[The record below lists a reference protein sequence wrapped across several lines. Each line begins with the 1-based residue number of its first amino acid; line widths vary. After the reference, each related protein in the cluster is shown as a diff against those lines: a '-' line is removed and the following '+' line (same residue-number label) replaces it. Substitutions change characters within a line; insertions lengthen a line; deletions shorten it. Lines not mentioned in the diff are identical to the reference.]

1 MVSSM
6 ERDSNAAPAFP
17 PTDDSAKPKAAQ
29 TPPEKPSGL
38 RKFAPLGVAFL
49 VLLLIG
55 GTIVAF
61 PGMVGY
67 GSGSDSSDASTQRVS
82 TGRLLVTV
90 TEDGNLE
97 SASNVEVRCQVA
109 GGGTIIWIIPDGSM
123 VEAGQELVR
132 LDQSAIEDQLNTQKI
147 NYEKAVETKIQ
158 ADEDY
163 AAASIAV
170 KEYDLGTY
178 LKDVQ
183 SAESQIKIAMENL
196 RSAENTLSHTERMFR
211 KGFVT
216 ALQLDADKFAVERA
230 KLDLDAANIAK
241 KVLQEFTRPKT
252 LRALQ
257 ATRDAAQARTRSEQ
271 AALNLEKAK
280 LDRLQ
285 NQLKF
290 SVIKA
295 PQRGMVI
302 YANEMSGR
310 RGLFSSQSSTIEE
323 GAIVRERQTLIR
335 LPDLT
340 KMQVKVTVHESKVDL
355 IHPGM
360 PARIKVQDRTWVGKV
375 MSVANQPEPS
385 SFFAA
390 SIKEY
395 ATTVSIEGDT
405 SGLKPG
411 MTAEVE
417 ILVSDLHNVLTV
429 PVSAVVE
436 KDGKF
441 FAWVKD
447 KLGRPHRRPLL
458 LGQTNDKVIQVTDGL
473 KENDE
478 VILNPRAV
486 IAEAQEGLPVST
498 EAENVDRFGN
508 AAAAVR
514 ATSEGLKAVGK
525 GADAAPTAAAGKAGA
540 ASGPAATGTR
550 KDGERKKGGKSGKGR
565 RGNRPQL
572 DFNQLDKNKD
582 GKITPDEM
590 PEQMRPFF
598 DRLDAD
604 HDGAITKKEL
614 DDARKKMERRR
625 RQQGAKPTRRAGSS
639 PRVTIGLECRSTS
652 SRTRWNRPR
661 GFTSAATLRLRF

>member
-1 MVSSM
+1 M
-6 ERDSNAAPAFP
+6 
-17 PTDDSAKPKAAQ
+17 
-29 TPPEKPSGL
+29 
-38 RKFAPLGVAFL
+38 
-49 VLLLIG
+49 
-55 GTIVAF
+55 
-61 PGMVGY
+61 
-67 GSGSDSSDASTQRVS
+67 
-82 TGRLLVTV
+82 

-123 VEAGQELVR
+123 VEEGQELVR
-132 LDQSAIEDQLNTQKI
+132 LDQSVIEDQLNTQKI

-230 KLDLDAANIAK
+230 KLDLDAAQISK

-252 LRALQ
+252 LKGLQ
-257 ATRDAAQARTRSEQ
+257 ATRDAAEARTRSEQ

-302 YANEMSGR
+302 YANENSGR
-310 RGLFSSQSSTIEE
+310 RGLFSSQSSNIEE

-355 IHPGM
+355 IRPGM
-360 PARIKVQDRTWVGKV
+360 PARITVQDRQWVGKV

-405 SGLKPG
+405 AGLKPG

-417 ILVSDLHNVLTV
+417 ILVSDLRNVLTV

-447 KLGRPHRRPLL
+447 KTGLHRRPLL
-458 LGQTNDKVIQVTDGL
+458 LGQTNDKLIQVADGL
-473 KENDE
+473 KEKDE

-486 IAEAQEGLPVST
+486 VAEAQEGTPVSV
-498 EAENVDRFGN
+498 EAEKVDRFG
-508 AAAAVR
+508 
-514 ATSEGLKAVGK
+514 KAVDP
-525 GADAAPTAAAGKAGA
+525 ADAKGAAAGKSSVPA
-540 ASGPAATGTR
+540 ASV
-550 KDGERKKGGKSGKGR
+550 
-565 RGNRPQL
+565 
-572 DFNQLDKNKD
+572 
-582 GKITPDEM
+582 
-590 PEQMRPFF
+590 
-598 DRLDAD
+598 
-604 HDGAITKKEL
+604 GAQN
-614 DDARKKMERRR
+614 RRR
-625 RQQGAKPTRRAGSS
+625 RGPDWPPARTWNAGAGRRKIGRLTKNRRKAARRPKPARARLQPARQEQRRQDHARRAPGADAG
-639 PRVTIGLECRSTS
+639 IFRSA
-652 SRTRWNRPR
+652 RCRPR
-661 GFTSAATLRLRF
+661 RCHLQERAGRRPQEIRGPTPPTGRSLPRRPGRTPGMTKHEIRMTKEARSLTD

>member
-1 MVSSM
+1 MMVSSM
-6 ERDSNAAPAFP
+6 ERELNAGSASPPA
-17 PTDDSAKPKAAQ
+17 DDSSSHPRGRR
-29 TPPEKPSGL
+29 SGL
-38 RKFAPLGVAFL
+38 RKFTALGLALLAVSLGGSTLVFFL
-49 VLLLIG
+49 
-55 GTIVAF
+55 
-61 PGMVGY
+61 GMVGY
-67 GSGSDSSDASTQRVS
+67 GSGSDASDATSQRVS
-82 TGRLLVTV
+82 RGRLLVTV

-132 LDQSAIEDQLNTQKI
+132 LDQSVIEDQLNTQKI
-147 NYEKAVETKIQ
+147 TYEKAVATKIQ
-158 ADEDY
+158 ADEDF

-178 LKDVQ
+178 LKDLQ

-230 KLDLDAANIAK
+230 KLDLDAAQIAK
-241 KVLQEFTRPKT
+241 KVLRDFTRQKT
-252 LRALQ
+252 LKALEG
-257 ATRDAAQARTRSEQ
+257 TRDAAEARTRSEQ

-310 RGLFSSQSSTIEE
+310 RGLFGSQSSTIEE
-323 GAIVRERQTLIR
+323 GAVVRERQTLIR
-335 LPDLT
+335 LPDLS

-355 IHPGM
+355 IRPGM
-360 PARIKVQDRTWVGKV
+360 PARIRVQDRQWVGKV
-375 MSVANQPEPS
+375 ISVANQPEPS

-405 SGLKPG
+405 TGLKPG

-417 ILVSDLHNVLTV
+417 ILVSDLHNVLTA

-447 KLGRPHRRPLL
+447 KSGPHRRPLL
-458 LGQTNDKVIQVTDGL
+458 LGQTNDKLIQITDGL

-486 IAEAQEGLPVST
+486 VAEAQEGSPVSVDNDK
-498 EAENVDRFGN
+498 ADRFGK
-508 AAAAVR
+508 AA
-514 ATSEGLKAVGK
+514 S
-525 GADAAPTAAAGKAGA
+525 AAAGSTDAKAAPADTKAGA
-540 ASGPAATGTR
+540 APDATRRAEPGAR
-550 KDGERKKGGKSGKGR
+550 PRGDAKSEDPRKSGEARR
-565 RGNRPQL
+565 RGGRNRPVL
-572 DFNQLDKNKD
+572 NFTQLDKNKD
-582 GKITPDEM
+582 GKITPDEL
-590 PEQMRPFF
+590 PEQMRGFF
-598 DRLDAD
+598 DRLDAN
-604 HDGAITKKEL
+604 HDGSISKEEL
-614 DDARKKMERRR
+614 DDARKKMEARRR
-625 RQQGAKPTRRAGSS
+625 PQG
-639 PRVTIGLECRSTS
+639 E
-652 SRTRWNRPR
+652 SRPE
-661 GFTSAATLRLRF
+661 GQGPPQE

>member
-1 MVSSM
+1 MMASSV
-6 ERDSNAAPAFP
+6 EQEVNIAPTQASLGTSNGDAPSRAQ
-17 PTDDSAKPKAAQ
+17 PK
-29 TPPEKPSGL
+29 KSKGMG
-38 RKFAPLGVAFL
+38 KFAMLAIAVMMVFLLGS
-49 VLLLIG
+49 
-55 GTIVAF
+55 TIVFF
-61 PGMVGY
+61 PAVVGY
-67 GSGSDSSDASTQRVS
+67 GGGSDASDASTQRVS
-82 TGRLLVTV
+82 RGRLLVTV

-132 LDQSAIEDQLNTQKI
+132 LDQSVIEDQLNTQKI
-147 NYEKAVETKIQ
+147 AYEKAVATKIQ
-158 ADEDY
+158 ADEDF

-178 LKDVQ
+178 LKDLQ
-183 SAESQIKIAMENL
+183 SAESQIKIAMENM

-216 ALQLDADKFAVERA
+216 ALQLDADKFSVERA
-230 KLDLDAANIAK
+230 KLDLDAAQISK

-252 LRALQ
+252 LQGLQ
-257 ATRDAAQARTRSEQ
+257 ATRDAAEARTRSEQ

-295 PQRGMVI
+295 PQKGMVI
-302 YANEMSGR
+302 YANENSGR
-310 RGLFSSQSSTIEE
+310 RGLFSSQSSNIEE
-323 GAIVRERQTLIR
+323 GAVVRERQTLIR

-355 IHPGM
+355 IRPGM
-360 PARIKVQDRTWVGKV
+360 PARITVQDRQWVGKV
-375 MSVANQPEPS
+375 ISIANQPEPS

-395 ATTVSIEGDT
+395 ATIVSIEGDT
-405 SGLKPG
+405 TGLKPG
-411 MTAEVE
+411 MTSEVE
-417 ILVSDLHNVLTV
+417 ILVNDLHNVLTV

-441 FAWVKD
+441 FAWVK
-447 KLGRPHRRPLL
+447 GPTGTHRRPLL
-458 LGQTNDKVIQVTDGL
+458 LGQTNDKVMQVADGL
-473 KENDE
+473 KETDE

-486 IAEAQEGLPVST
+486 IAEAQEGTPVAT
-498 EAENVDRFGN
+498 ESENVDRFGK
-508 AAAAVR
+508 AAAAV
-514 ATSEGLKAVGK
+514 AAPVDAK
-525 GADAAPTAAAGKAGA
+525 GALGEKPSAAPDKADKVA
-540 ASGPAATGTR
+540 TPAVRGDKAPEEKGDR
-550 KDGERKKGGKSGKGR
+550 KSKDAKKGARRNGK
-565 RGNRPQL
+565 NRPQL

-582 GKITPDEM
+582 GKITVDEL
-590 PEQMRPFF
+590 PEQMQGFF

-604 HDGAITKKEL
+604 HDGSISRKEM
-614 DDARKKMERRR
+614 DDAKKRFAQRRR
-625 RQQGAKPTRRAGSS
+625 PQGDGPPGGGQGPAQ
-639 PRVTIGLECRSTS
+639 E
-652 SRTRWNRPR
+652 
-661 GFTSAATLRLRF
+661 

>member
-6 ERDSNAAPAFP
+6 ERDLDAGSASPPA
-17 PTDDSAKPKAAQ
+17 DRSSDQ
-29 TPPEKPSGL
+29 KPSSRPREVPAGV
-38 RKFAPLGVAFL
+38 RKFAALGL
-49 VLLLIG
+49 VLLAILLIG
-55 GTIVAF
+55 GTIALF

-67 GSGSDSSDASTQRVS
+67 GSASDSSEASTQRVS
-82 TGRLLVTV
+82 RGRLLVTV

-123 VEAGQELVR
+123 VEEGQELVR
-132 LDQSAIEDQLNTQKI
+132 LDQSVIEDQLNTQKI
-147 NYEKAVETKIQ
+147 NYEKAVATKIQ
-158 ADEDY
+158 ADEDF

-216 ALQLDADKFAVERA
+216 ALQLDADKFSVERA
-230 KLDLDAANIAK
+230 KLDLDAAQIAK

-252 LRALQ
+252 LKGLQ
-257 ATRDAAQARTRSEQ
+257 ATRDAAEARTRSEQ

-302 YANEMSGR
+302 YANENSGR
-310 RGLFSSQSSTIEE
+310 RGLFSSQSSNIEE
-323 GAIVRERQTLIR
+323 GAVVRERQTLIR

-355 IHPGM
+355 IRPGM
-360 PARIKVQDRTWVGKV
+360 PARIKVQDRKWVGKV
-375 MSVANQPEPS
+375 VSVANQPEPS

-405 SGLKPG
+405 TGLKPG

-417 ILVSDLHNVLTV
+417 ILVDDLHDVLTV

-436 KDGKF
+436 KDGRF

-447 KLGRPHRRPLL
+447 KTALHRRPLL
-458 LGQTNDKVIQVTDGL
+458 LGQTNDKVMQITDGL
-473 KENDE
+473 KEKDD

-486 IAEAQEGLPVST
+486 VAEAQEGLPVSV
-498 EAENVDRFGN
+498 EAEKADRFGK
-508 AAAAVR
+508 AAEPADANGAAGAKNSAPPAAV
-514 ATSEGLKAVGK
+514 
-525 GADAAPTAAAGKAGA
+525 GAKAGVVA
-540 ASGPAATGTR
+540 DQPARREQGARPPGDAKSDGSRKTGEAR
-550 KDGERKKGGKSGKGR
+550 RREGR
-565 RGNRPQL
+565 NRPQL

-582 GKITPDEM
+582 GKITVDEL
-590 PEQMRPFF
+590 PEQMRGFF

-604 HDGAITKKEL
+604 HDGAISRKEL
-614 DDARKKMERRR
+614 DEARKKFGARR
-625 RQQGAKPTRRAGSS
+625 RQQGEGQQGGQGAPQ
-639 PRVTIGLECRSTS
+639 E
-652 SRTRWNRPR
+652 
-661 GFTSAATLRLRF
+661 

>member
-6 ERDSNAAPAFP
+6 ERDVNAESASPPA
-17 PTDDSAKPKAAQ
+17 DDS
-29 TPPEKPSGL
+29 TNHKPSSHPREASGGL
-38 RKFAPLGVAFL
+38 RKFGALGLALLAV
-49 VLLLIG
+49 LLIG
-55 GTIVAF
+55 SAIVFF

-67 GSGSDSSDASTQRVS
+67 GSASDTSDASTQRVS
-82 TGRLLVTV
+82 RGRLLVTV

-109 GGGTIIWIIPDGSM
+109 GGGTIIWIMPDGSM
-123 VEAGQELVR
+123 VEEGQELVR
-132 LDQSAIEDQLNTQKI
+132 LDQSVIEDQLNTQKI
-147 NYEKAVETKIQ
+147 NYEKAVATKIQ

-230 KLDLDAANIAK
+230 KLDLDAAQIAK

-252 LRALQ
+252 LKGLQ
-257 ATRDAAQARTRSEQ
+257 ATRDAAEARTRSEQ

-302 YANEMSGR
+302 YANENSGR
-310 RGLFSSQSSTIEE
+310 HGLFSSQSSNIEE
-323 GAIVRERQTLIR
+323 GAVVRERQTLIR

-355 IHPGM
+355 IRPGM
-360 PARIKVQDRTWVGKV
+360 PARITVQDRKWVGKV
-375 MSVANQPEPS
+375 VSVANQPEPS

-405 SGLKPG
+405 TGLKPG

-417 ILVSDLHNVLTV
+417 ILVDDLHNVLTV

-447 KLGRPHRRPLL
+447 KKGLHRRPLL
-458 LGQTNDKVIQVTDGL
+458 LGQTNDKVIQITDGL

-478 VILNPRAV
+478 AILNPRAV
-486 IAEAQEGLPVST
+486 VAEAQEGLPVSV
-498 EAENVDRFGN
+498 EAERADRFGK
-508 AAAAVR
+508 AAVP
-514 ATSEGLKAVGK
+514 
-525 GADAAPTAAAGKAGA
+525 ADAKGPAGVKTSVPAVPAGA
-540 ASGPAATGTR
+540 KPAAVADPTGPPKREARDDAKSDGSR
-550 KDGERKKGGKSGKGR
+550 KTGEGR
-565 RGNRPQL
+565 RRGDRKRPAL

-582 GKITPDEM
+582 GKITPDEL
-590 PEQMRPFF
+590 PEQMRGFF

-604 HDGAITKKEL
+604 HDGVISRKEL
-614 DDARKKMERRR
+614 DEARKKFGARR
-625 RQQGAKPTRRAGSS
+625 RQQGEGS
-639 PRVTIGLECRSTS
+639 PGGQGAPQE
-652 SRTRWNRPR
+652 
-661 GFTSAATLRLRF
+661 

>member
-1 MVSSM
+1 MASSL
-6 ERDSNAAPAFP
+6 EQELNAGPASP
-17 PTDDSAKPKAAQ
+17 PADGSFNP
-29 TPPEKPSGL
+29 KPSRPQPAPTSGW
-38 RKFAPLGVAFL
+38 RKVAMLGTAVLAIFL
-49 VLLLIG
+49 LG
-55 GTIVAF
+55 STIVFF

-67 GSGSDSSDASTQRVS
+67 GSGADSSDASTQRVAR
-82 TGRLLVTV
+82 GRLLVTV

-147 NYEKAVETKIQ
+147 AYEKAVETKIQ

-183 SAESQIKIAMENL
+183 SAESQIKIALENL

-216 ALQLDADKFAVERA
+216 ALQLDADKFSVERA
-230 KLDLDAANIAK
+230 KLDLDAAQIAK

-252 LRALQ
+252 LKQLQ
-257 ATRDAAQARTRSEQ
+257 ATRDAAEARTRSEQ

-285 NQLKF
+285 NQLKY

-310 RGLFSSQSSTIEE
+310 RGFGSQNANIEE
-323 GAIVRERQTLIR
+323 GAVVRERQTLIR

-355 IHPGM
+355 LRPGM
-360 PARIKVQDRTWVGKV
+360 PARITVQDRKWVGKV
-375 MSVANQPEPS
+375 VSIANQPEPS

-405 SGLKPG
+405 TGLKPG

-417 ILVSDLHNVLTV
+417 ILVNDLHDALTV

-441 FAWVKD
+441 FAWVKG
-447 KLGRPHRRPLL
+447 KTGPHRRPLL
-458 LGQTNDKVIQVTDGL
+458 LGQTNDKVIQVADGL

-486 IAEAQEGLPVST
+486 IAEAQEGTPVAV
-498 EAENVDRFGN
+498 EAEAVDRFGKATVP
-508 AAAAVR
+508 AAPAEAKPALDGKTPPPAGSPAAKKLG
-514 ATSEGLKAVGK
+514 T
-525 GADAAPTAAAGKAGA
+525 APTAGSSENGMPRRDGA
-540 ASGPAATGTR
+540 KSDGT
-550 KDGERKKGGKSGKGR
+550 KKGDARR
-565 RGNRPQL
+565 RGGRNRPTL
-572 DFNQLDKNKD
+572 DFDQLDKNKD
-582 GKITPDEM
+582 GKITQDEL
-590 PEQMRPFF
+590 PEPMQGFF

-604 HDGAITKKEL
+604 HDGSISRKEL
-614 DDARKKMERRR
+614 DDAKKKFAARRR
-625 RQQGAKPTRRAGSS
+625 PQGDAPPGAQG
-639 PRVTIGLECRSTS
+639 PPQE
-652 SRTRWNRPR
+652 
-661 GFTSAATLRLRF
+661 

>member
-1 MVSSM
+1 M
-6 ERDSNAAPAFP
+6 
-17 PTDDSAKPKAAQ
+17 
-29 TPPEKPSGL
+29 
-38 RKFAPLGVAFL
+38 
-49 VLLLIG
+49 
-55 GTIVAF
+55 
-61 PGMVGY
+61 
-67 GSGSDSSDASTQRVS
+67 SGSTSRS
-82 TGRLLVTV
+82 
-90 TEDGNLE
+90 
-97 SASNVEVRCQVA
+97 
-109 GGGTIIWIIPDGSM
+109 
-123 VEAGQELVR
+123 
-132 LDQSAIEDQLNTQKI
+132 IEDQLNTQKI

-230 KLDLDAANIAK
+230 KLDLDAAQIAK

-252 LRALQ
+252 LKGLQ
-257 ATRDAAQARTRSEQ
+257 ATRDAAEARTRSEQ

-302 YANEMSGR
+302 YANENSGR
-310 RGLFSSQSSTIEE
+310 RGLFSSQSSNIEE

-355 IHPGM
+355 IRPGM
-360 PARIKVQDRTWVGKV
+360 PARITVQDRQWVGKV

-405 SGLKPG
+405 AGLKPG

-417 ILVSDLHNVLTV
+417 ILVSDLRDVLTV

-447 KLGRPHRRPLL
+447 KTGLHRRPLL
-458 LGQTNDKVIQVTDGL
+458 LGQTNDKLIQVADGL
-473 KENDE
+473 KEKDE

-486 IAEAQEGLPVST
+486 VAEAQEGTPVSV
-498 EAENVDRFGN
+498 EAEKVDRFG
-508 AAAAVR
+508 
-514 ATSEGLKAVGK
+514 KAVDP
-525 GADAAPTAAAGKAGA
+525 ADAKGAAAGKSSVPA
-540 ASGPAATGTR
+540 ASVGAKTGAVADPTGRRPERGTQARGDAKSDGSR
-550 KDGERKKGGKSGKGR
+550 KTGERR
-565 RGNRPQL
+565 RGGRNRPAL

-582 GKITPDEM
+582 GKITLDEL
-590 PEQMRPFF
+590 PEQMRGFF

-604 HDGAITKKEL
+604 HDGAISRKEL
-614 DDARKKMERRR
+614 DDARKKFGARR
-625 RQQGAKPTRRAGSS
+625 RQQGEAS
-639 PRVTIGLECRSTS
+639 PGAQGAPQE
-652 SRTRWNRPR
+652 
-661 GFTSAATLRLRF
+661 